1 MISLQS
7 VSYSYRGNEAVRNV
21 SASLPEG
28 ELVAVVGANGS
39 GKSTLLKLM
48 ARVLTPLSGSI
59 IYGGRD
65 LTKWNRRA
73 YAREVGYLP
82 QDLDAILSLRAVDVV
97 LSGRAAF
104 LGRFEWESPGDRLIA
119 ERALDLCDVSSL
131 AGRSLEQMSGGER
144 KRIFLARVLAG
155 QPRLI
160 LLDEPFAALDLAHIQ
175 QLFSVLL
182 TLSREQGCSIVF
194 VSHDLNWSSAF
205 ADRMLVMHKGEL
217 VRAGKPAEVMQSHVM
232 RDYFHFD
239 GQALQDSSG
248 RQWIVPRVPPS

>member
-1 MISLQS
+1 MISLQN
-7 VSYSYRGNEAVRNV
+7 VSYSYRGNQAVRNV
-21 SASLPEG
+21 SASLAPG
-28 ELVAVVGANGS
+28 ELVGVVGANGS

-59 IYGGRD
+59 TYADRD

-82 QDLDAILSLRAVDVV
+82 QDLDPILSLRAVDVV

-104 LGRFEWESPGDRLIA
+104 LGRFEWESSQDRLIA
-119 ERALDLCDVSSL
+119 ERALDLCDVSAL
-131 AGRSLEQMSGGER
+131 ADRPLEEMSGGER

-175 QLFSVLL
+175 QMFTVLL
-182 TLSREQGCSIVF
+182 TLCRERGCSIVF

-205 ADRMLVMHKGEL
+205 ADSMLVMHQGEL
-217 VRAGKPAEVMQSHVM
+217 VRSGRPGDVMQSEVM

-239 GQALQDSSG
+239 GQTLRDSSG
-248 RQWIVPRVPPS
+248 RQWIVPRILAP